1 MPIWSYN
8 GLQKRSFST
17 INLFLELANKVNT
30 RFIRVKNNMSYM
42 KLGNTHIRENG
53 HKVNVFKKVDEIK
66 KDLKVVIPEIEGDK
80 LLEIM
85 GHCRSYYEG
94 KFYYGRRTSPT
105 RKKREMTQNERIV
118 YDYLIRK
125 GLKAPTIYRWFLA
138 TRLPDDVREKLAKG
152 QVSYKAA
159 MRITWNRKRAA
170 ETNQGLLL
178 IEELRTIARTL

>member
-1 MPIWSYN
+1 MV
-8 GLQKRSFST
+8 
-17 INLFLELANKVNT
+17 NKVNT
-30 RFIRVKNNMSYM
+30 GFKKVKNNMSYM

-66 KDLKVVIPEIEGDK
+66 KELKVVIPEIEGDK
-80 LLEIM
+80 LLEII
-85 GHCRSYYEG
+85 GHCRAHYEG
-94 KFYYGRRTSPT
+94 KFYYGRRTSPH
-105 RKKREMTQNERIV
+105 KSKREMTQNERIV

-125 GLKAPTIYRWFLA
+125 GLKPSTAYRWFLA

-178 IEELRTIARTL
+178 IEELRTIVRTL